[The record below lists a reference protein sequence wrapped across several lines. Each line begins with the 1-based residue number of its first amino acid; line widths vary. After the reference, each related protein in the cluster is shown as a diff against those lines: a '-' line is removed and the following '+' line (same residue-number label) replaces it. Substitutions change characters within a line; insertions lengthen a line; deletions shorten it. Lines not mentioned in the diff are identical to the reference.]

1 MSDKTAVPH
10 NKMTALKIVKKKRPA
25 QHDIKTN
32 HFEPI
37 GTPGPIH

>member
-10 NKMTALKIVKKKRPA
+10 NKMTALKIVKRPA

-32 HFEPI
+32 HFELI